1 MKRKYIYLLLGLFFL
16 FVFATYTMYVKKFN
30 PAQFDFDTTVRL
42 QNHTPKKLDSYLS
55 FLSLLG
61 SFEMVSIF
69 LLFAVMFFAR
79 KIKSFILFIIYG
91 GAHIIEIFGKS
102 LLNHPGPPYLFFR
115 YDLEFYFPSS
125 YVQTGSSYPS
135 GHSFRSVYLAVI
147 LAFFILR
154 SKKLK
159 MSAKLLLVPAIM
171 IGTGIMLYSR
181 ISLGEHW
188 TSDVVGGTL
197 LGLGFGW
204 LAVFLIQ

>member
-1 MKRKYIYLLLGLFFL
+1 MKKKFIYLFLGLFFL
-16 FVFATYTMYVKKFN
+16 LAFAAYTMYVKKFN

-61 SFEMVSIF
+61 SFEMVSLF
-69 LLFAVMFFAR
+69 LLASVMVLAR
-79 KIKSFILFIIYG
+79 KIKSFILFVIYG
-91 GAHIIEIFGKS
+91 GAHVIEIFGKS

-115 YDLEFYFPSS
+115 YDLGFYFPSS

-147 LAFFILR
+147 LAFLILR
-154 SKKLK
+154 HKKISLPLK
-159 MSAKLLLVPAIM
+159 LFLILGIVVA
-171 IGTGIMLYSR
+171 TGVMLYSR